1 MRTLVALAAT
11 LRMRRDPA
19 FRAPAV
25 DGNPQAAAID
35 GRVQSLAGS
44 PHLRE
49 AIEAGTPPAE
59 IAAGWRAYEAAFR
72 ERVAPVLMYPE

>member
-1 MRTLVALAAT
+1 VTDPETFRPVLTGLSLLAA
-11 LRMRRDPA
+11 LRQTSERLAWFEEHFDR
-19 FRAPAV
+19 
-25 DGNPQAAAID
+25 
-35 GRVQSLAGS
+35 LAGS

-72 ERVAPVLMYPE
+72 ERVAPVLLYPE